1 LQSSL
6 RAGLEANLTMRK
18 QAEEAV
24 VVKSQK
30 GKRGRRAFPRPEK
43 PDREDG
49 WR

>member
-1 LQSSL
+1 MS
-6 RAGLEANLTMRK
+6 RE
-18 QAEEAV
+18 
-24 VVKSQK
+24 KSDGGEPK